1 MKRAFPIAVLCGL
14 LVGLGTYWLL
24 LPDWFL
30 AAGTAAVY
38 AGAAYFYV
46 AFDVSLLGS
55 TVRFDDRTDRLGY
68 AVGLFGTSVSPLA
81 VAQRYGHSDA
91 STLPIVISF
100 VGVIAFLHL
109 LSRAQQREYAR

>member
-1 MKRAFPIAVLCGL
+1 MKRAIPIAGLCGL
-14 LVGLGTYWLL
+14 LVGLGTYLL

-55 TVRFDDRTDRLGY
+55 AVRFDDRTDRLGY
-68 AVGLFGTSVSPLA
+68 AVGLFGASVSPLA
-81 VAQRYGHSDA
+81 VAQRYGHADA
-91 STLPIVISF
+91 STLPIVLSY
-100 VGVIAFLHL
+100 VGVIAFLLL
-109 LSRAQQREYAR
+109 LSRAQRQGEPTR